1 MKKKVLM
8 NNDEMKKMLLSSC
21 EAKKV
26 VGGTNSTNKN
36 TDVEI
41 KIVVPIGT
49 N

>member
-1 MKKKVLM
+1 MKKKFLM
-8 NNDEMKKMLLSSC
+8 DEDEMKKMLISSS

-41 KIVVPIGT
+41 TITVPIGA